1 MPQARTLI
9 SKLKTIFIF
18 FSFIAMAT
26 LLSLSV
32 QPLLQDVTSIHI
44 ACILKIRCGYG
55 AKEEQLPTVFEPA
68 KSIIF
73 SISVGPSASDFLLP
87 ISP

>member
-55 AKEEQLPTVFEPA
+55 AL
-68 KSIIF
+68 
-73 SISVGPSASDFLLP
+73 FL
-87 ISP
+87 ISPCSTQSHGHQPMAINRNNSSDSQ